1 MSQQKLV
8 DALERYQEYEEYA
21 QKLVNLIREDDE
33 LEVVLPN
40 ITRICLESLVNSI
53 SNRIHDV
60 NAQIERA
67 GNQSMDKFIRRQV

>member
-1 MSQQKLV
+1 MSQHLL
-8 DALERYQEYEEYA
+8 DELARYQEYEEYA

-60 NAQIERA
+60 NDQIERA
-67 GNQSMDKFIRRQV
+67 GTQSMAKLRRRKV

>member
-1 MSQQKLV
+1 MSEHLL
-8 DALERYQEYEEYA
+8 DELARYQEYEEYA
-21 QKLVNLIREDDE
+21 QKLVNLICEDDE